1 MAKIERTK
9 SGKYR
14 TRVYVGEDATG
25 KKHWKSITHE
35 DRRTLKLIASEYEIE
50 HREYVDHD
58 RICDC
63 VEAFISVKESDL
75 SPSTLRAYKSMLGT
89 LKTSYT
95 RFCALSV
102 DKMTRRNIQALVDDL
117 HRDGYSTKYIKNI
130 TGLISATITRMD
142 FTMPRIDYPKSVQKE
157 LHEPRTDEIQAIL
170 AEVSGTRLD
179 IPVQLGI
186 YGLRRGEICA
196 LRFPDDIHDN
206 MIHVS
211 GSKVRAVG
219 GKYVVK
225 EPKNS
230 TSNRYVPVDED
241 LINLIRKQEYVTDY
255 TPSALSAAF
264 KRMLKKAGIPEMRFH
279 DLRHF
284 FASYMHY
291 IGVPDAHTMRMGG
304 WRTDNVMKRVYTYPL
319 NPDEISKIAVDKICS
334 LKTK

>member
-1 MAKIERTK
+1 MQR
-9 SGKYR
+9 
-14 TRVYVGEDATG
+14 
-25 KKHWKSITHE
+25 
-35 DRRTLKLIASEYEIE
+35 
-50 HREYVDHD
+50 
-58 RICDC
+58 
-63 VEAFISVKESDL
+63 
-75 SPSTLRAYKSMLGT
+75 
-89 LKTSYT
+89 
-95 RFCALSV
+95 
-102 DKMTRRNIQALVDDL
+102 
-117 HRDGYSTKYIKNI
+117 
-130 TGLISATITRMD
+130 
-142 FTMPRIDYPKSVQKE
+142 E
-157 LHEPRTDEIQAIL
+157 LHEPRTDEIQEIL
-170 AEVSGTRLD
+170 AKVSGTRLD

-196 LRFPDDIHDN
+196 LRFPDDIYDN

-241 LINLIRKQEYVTDY
+241 LINLIRKQGYVTDY

-264 KRMLKKAGIPEMRFH
+264 KRMLKKAGISEMRFH